1 MEDLWSYIQETDRPI
16 ALYGTGDGADKI
28 MAKLDKDGTLDKV
41 QGVFASSGFVR
52 DRYFKGF
59 KVESFESC
67 KERLGDDLIV
77 LMCFG
82 SSRPEVL
89 ENVDRIASQC
99 EFYAPD
105 VPVYGKNIFDKA
117 FYEEHKSEITR
128 VTALLEDDLSVRTM
142 VNTVTNKLTGSI
154 SPLKECETTPEE
166 ENSLISLAQG
176 STFVDL
182 GAYNGDTVLKYTSL
196 CPGIDKIFAVE
207 PDKRNFRKLKENT
220 SHIEGITYINALIS
234 DKSGATH
241 IDLSKGRGVHEAKEG
256 GDIESTTVDD
266 ILQGQKVDFIKFD
279 VEGNEKKAIHGASE
293 SIKKYRPVMHM
304 ACYHRSE
311 DIFDLPLEVLKIR
324 SDYKVYMRHLPHVP
338 GWDTAFIFV

>member
-1 MEDLWSYIQETDRPI
+1 MNDLWCYIKETDKPI

-28 MAKLDKDGTLDKV
+28 MAKLQTDGTLDKV

-52 DRYFKGF
+52 DRYFNGF
-59 KVESFESC
+59 KVESFEDC
-67 KERLGDDLIV
+67 LQRLGDDMIV

-89 ENVDRIASQC
+89 ENVDRIAARC

-105 VPVYGKNIFDKA
+105 VPVYGRNIFDKA
-117 FYEEHKSEITR
+117 FYEEHKPEITR

-154 SPLKECETTPEE
+154 EPLKACETTPEE
-166 ENSLISLAQG
+166 ENSFISLKEGA
-176 STFVDL
+176 TFVDL

-196 CPGIDKIFAVE
+196 CPGIEKIYAVE
-207 PDKRNFRKLKENT
+207 PDKRNFRKLRENT

-234 DKSGATH
+234 DTTGMSH
-241 IDLSKGRGVHEAKEG
+241 IDLSKGRGVHEAKDG
-256 GDIESTTVDD
+256 GDIESITVDD
-266 ILQGQKVDFIKFD
+266 ILKGEKVDFIKFD
-279 VEGNEKKAIHGASE
+279 VEGNEHKAIEGSKE

>member
-1 MEDLWSYIQETDRPI
+1 MEDLWKYLKETDKPV

-28 MAKLDKDGTLDKV
+28 MAKMEKDGTLDKV
-41 QGVFASSGFVR
+41 QGIFASSGFVR

-59 KVESFESC
+59 KVESFEGC
-67 KERLGDDLIV
+67 LERLGNDMIV

-105 VPVYGKNIFDKA
+105 VPVYGKNIFDRS
-117 FYEEHKSEITR
+117 FYEEHKAEITR
-128 VTALLEDDLSVRTM
+128 VTALLADDLSVRTM

-154 SPLKECETTPEE
+154 EPLKACETSPEE
-166 ENSLISLAQG
+166 ENSLISLPQG

-196 CPGIDKIFAVE
+196 CPTINKIYAVE
-207 PDKRNFRKLKENT
+207 PDKRNYRKLKENT
-220 SHIEGITYINALIS
+220 SHIESISYINALIS
-234 DKSGATH
+234 DKSGMSH
-241 IDLSKGRGVHEAKEG
+241 IDLSKGRGVHEAKDG
-256 GDIESTTVDD
+256 GDIESVTVDD
-266 ILQGQKVDFIKFD
+266 ILKGDKVDFIKFD
-279 VEGNEKKAIHGASE
+279 VEGNEHKAIEGAGE

>member
-1 MEDLWSYIQETDRPI
+1 MEDLWHYIKETERPI

-28 MAKLDKDGTLDKV
+28 MAKLDKDGTLGKV

-89 ENVDRIASQC
+89 TNVDKIASQC

-105 VPVYGKNIFDKA
+105 VPVYGKNIFDKD
-117 FYEEHKSEITR
+117 FYEEHRSEITR
-128 VTALLEDDLSVRTM
+128 VTALLEDDLSVKTM

-154 SPLKECETTPEE
+154 APLKACETTAEE
-166 ENSLISLAQG
+166 ENALIRLPGDAV
-176 STFVDL
+176 FVDL
-182 GAYNGDTVLKYTSL
+182 GAYNGDTVLKYTSC
-196 CPGIDKIFAVE
+196 CPSIKKIYAVE
-207 PDKRNFRKLKENT
+207 PDRRNFRKLQENT
-220 SHIEGITYINALIS
+220 SHIDNITYINALIS
-234 DKSGATH
+234 DNSGISH
-241 IDLSKGRGVHEAKEG
+241 IDMSKGRGVHETG
-256 GDIESTTVDD
+256 SGSDIESLTVDD
-266 ILQGQKVDFIKFD
+266 ILRGERADFIKFD
-279 VEGNEKKAIHGASE
+279 VEGNEHKAIEGASE
-293 SIKKYRPVMHM
+293 TIKKYRPVMHI

-311 DIFDLPLEVLKIR
+311 DIFDLPLKVLGIR
-324 SDYKVYMRHLPHVP
+324 DDYKVYMRHLPHVP
-338 GWDTAFIFV
+338 GWDTAFIFA

>member
-1 MEDLWSYIQETDRPI
+1 MEDLWRYIKETKKPI

-52 DRYFKGF
+52 DRSFKGF

-67 KERLGDDLIV
+67 RERLGEDLIV

-89 ENVDRIASQC
+89 TNVDKIASQC

-105 VPVYGKNIFDKA
+105 VPVYGRNIFDKA
-117 FYEEHKSEITR
+117 FYEEHKPEITR
-128 VTALLEDDLSVRTM
+128 VTALLEDDLSVKTM

-154 SPLKECETTPEE
+154 APLKECETTPEE
-166 ENSLISLAQG
+166 ENSLICLPEGA
-176 STFVDL
+176 TFVDL

-196 CPGIDKIFAVE
+196 CPTINKIYAVE

-220 SHIEGITYINALIS
+220 SHIESISYINALIS
-234 DKSGATH
+234 DTSGATH
-241 IDLSKGRGVHEAKEG
+241 IDISKGRGVHEAKEG
-256 GDIESTTVDD
+256 GNIMSTTVDD

-279 VEGNEKKAIHGASE
+279 VEGNEHKAILGAKE
-293 SIKKYRPVMHM
+293 SIKKYRPVMHI

>member
-1 MEDLWSYIQETDRPI
+1 MEDLWKYLKETDKPV

-28 MAKLDKDGTLDKV
+28 MAKMEKDGTLDKI
-41 QGVFASSGFVR
+41 QGIFASSGFVR

-59 KVESFESC
+59 KVESFEGC
-67 KERLGDDLIV
+67 LERLGNDMIV

-89 ENVDRIASQC
+89 ENVDRIASRC

-105 VPVYGKNIFDKA
+105 VPVYGRNIFDRS
-117 FYEEHKSEITR
+117 FYEEHKAEITR
-128 VTALLEDDLSVRTM
+128 VTALLADDLSVRTM
-142 VNTVTNKLTGSI
+142 INTVTNKLTGSI
-154 SPLKECETTPEE
+154 EPLKACQTSPEE
-166 ENSLISLAQG
+166 ENSLIVLPEGA
-176 STFVDL
+176 TFVDL

-196 CPGIDKIFAVE
+196 CPGIDKIYAVE

-266 ILQGQKVDFIKFD
+266 ILKGQKVDFIKFD
-279 VEGNEKKAIHGASE
+279 VEGNEKKAILGAGK

>member
-1 MEDLWSYIQETDRPI
+1 MEELWRYIKETDKPV

-28 MAKLDKDGTLDKV
+28 MAKLQKDGTLDKV

-59 KVESFESC
+59 KVESFEDC
-67 KERLGDDLIV
+67 KKRLGDDLIV

-89 ENVDRIASQC
+89 TNVDKIASQC

-105 VPVYGKNIFDKA
+105 VPVYGRNIFDKA

-128 VTALLEDDLSVRTM
+128 VTALLEDDLSVKTM

-154 SPLKECETTPEE
+154 VPLKECETTPEE
-166 ENSLISLAQG
+166 ENSLISLKEGA
-176 STFVDL
+176 TFVDL

-196 CPGIDKIFAVE
+196 CPGIDKIYAVE
-207 PDKRNFRKLKENT
+207 PDKRNFRKLRENT

-234 DKSGATH
+234 DTTGMSH
-241 IDLSKGRGVHEAKEG
+241 IDLSKGRGVHEAKDG
-256 GDIESTTVDD
+256 GDIESVTVDD
-266 ILQGQKVDFIKFD
+266 ILKGDKVDFIKFD
-279 VEGNEKKAIHGASE
+279 VEGNEHKAIEGAGE
-293 SIKKYRPVMHM
+293 SIKKYRPVMHI